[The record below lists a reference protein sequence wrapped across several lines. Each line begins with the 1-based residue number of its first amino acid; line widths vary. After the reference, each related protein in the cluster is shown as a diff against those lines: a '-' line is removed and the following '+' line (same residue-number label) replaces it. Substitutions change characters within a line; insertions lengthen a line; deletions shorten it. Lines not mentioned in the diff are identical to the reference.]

1 MLLAL
6 GRCHCRIHL
15 TVDAQAGEGGK
26 RCLLPRFVVTHCLKK
41 SEHALLDQILVI
53 SAHQVQRPRPSP
65 HQRFV
70 FVDQIIGNLAFSC
83 PQPRNQLL
91 IRTGIV
97 IFHHHISCI
106 LHLSS
111 AGA

>member
-53 SAHQVQRPRPSP
+53 SAHQVQRPRP
-65 HQRFV
+65 
-70 FVDQIIGNLAFSC
+70 G
-83 PQPRNQLL
+83 PQTRNQLL